1 MPAIFLFP
9 NPTAVIVSFIIA
21 ASRMWTEG
29 LFSKGRSIFNQAGV
43 HIANIHYGYAGIELI
58 NSYRYDIQELCFQ

>member
-1 MPAIFLFP
+1 
-9 NPTAVIVSFIIA
+9 
-21 ASRMWTEG
+21 MWTEG